1 MSPRPN
7 VEQVR
12 REEILRATCAVIAER
27 GYAATRVADIARRSG
42 TSSAT
47 VHYYFKTKHNVLTEA
62 LAFAG
67 RLDSEQHRRM
77 LDATTSMRDRLV
89 KLVEWQIP
97 AAGVRDSW
105 TIWLEV
111 WNEATRREDVKDAQS
126 AAYSDWLR
134 TLEEIIGQGVAAGEF
149 RSVDPKNLA
158 AMLAALID
166 GLGLQVLAGRT
177 VTPQRMRQLVMQFLA
192 AELFEGEEALLGLRA

>member
-7 VEQVR
+7 VEEVR
-12 REEILRATCAVIAER
+12 REEILRATCEVIAER

-47 VHYYFKTKHNVLTEA
+47 VHYYFKTKQNVLTEA

-67 RLDSEQHRRM
+67 RRACEQHRDM
-77 LDATTSMRDRLV
+77 ISGLTSIRQQLV
-89 KLVEWQIP
+89 RLVEWQVP
-97 AAGVRDSW
+97 VVGELDTW

-111 WNEATRREDVKDAQS
+111 WNEATRRESVKDAQQ
-126 AAYSDWLR
+126 AAYSEWLR
-134 TLEEIIGQGVAAGEF
+134 TLEEIIERGVASGEF
-149 RSVDPKNLA
+149 RAVDATDVA

-177 VTPQRMRQLVMQFLA
+177 VSPRRMRQLLLSFLA
-192 AELFEGEEALLGLRA
+192 NELFTSEQAKASVCL